1 MQKRSD
7 YFLDLELIKQWVGIL
22 SQAGF
27 FGIFAWLGKTGVSYM
42 QNKHAL
48 EKEKLIAK
56 DKERQQWLDNHD
68 KNVEAMKQVD
78 DNLKA
83 GNVAVLH
90 HMIYANCRT
99 YLDNGYISTGELNDL
114 EYLFRSYQKLGG
126 NGTGKILYNK
136 CQKLPIKGD
145 EHIEED

>member
-1 MQKRSD
+1 M
-7 YFLDLELIKQWVGIL
+7 DLELLKQWVGIL

-27 FGIFAWLGKTGVSYM
+27 FGMFAWLAKAGVNYI
-42 QNKHAL
+42 QKKHAL
-48 EKEKLIAK
+48 EKERLMAK
-56 DKERQQWLDNHD
+56 DRDRKEWLENHD

-78 DNLKA
+78 ESLKA

-90 HMIYANCRT
+90 HMIYENCKA

-114 EYLFRSYQKLGG
+114 EYLFRSYQNLGG

-136 CQKLPIKGD
+136 CQNLPVKGD
-145 EHIEED
+145 SHIEEN